1 VDRFVFPS
9 AFGKQMNFEL
19 RLQINGFPFRKKKA
33 GAVPGQRNSAQ
44 AIGTFHPVRSRPPAP
59 EEMIAFIKH
68 DQALSNLAQ
77 NVNLTT
83 ADQGRCH
90 SHRI

>member
-1 VDRFVFPS
+1 
-9 AFGKQMNFEL
+9 MNFEL
-19 RLQINGFPFRKKKA
+19 SLQINGFPFRRKKA
-33 GAVPGQRNSAQ
+33 GAGPSQRKSSQ

-59 EEMIAFIKH
+59 EEMIAFIKQ
-68 DQALSNLAQ
+68 DQALFNLAQ
-77 NVNLTT
+77 KVDFTT